1 MTTVLIIEDEEPIR
15 ELIKLNLQMA
25 EYEVFEAQDG
35 IEGLNF
41 IKRTPVD
48 LVLLDIMLP
57 KMDGYELL
65 PHLTELQIPVIL
77 LTAKERLQD
86 KVKGFNLGADDYIT
100 KPFESM
106 ELLARVNAVL
116 RRSQRSEASKLEE
129 KRLQFQD
136 ISLLLDEHKVFRGDQ
151 EVELTFKEF
160 ELLRLLVENKGIV
173 LSRERLLE
181 LIWDYEYEGNT
192 RTVDIHIQ
200 RLRNKLNTDRIK
212 TVYKVGYRLEE

>member
-1 MTTVLIIEDEEPIR
+1 MTTILVIEDEEPIR

-25 EYEVFEAQDG
+25 QYEVLEAKDG
-35 IEGLNF
+35 IEGLNAA
-41 IKRTPVD
+41 KQQRVD

-65 PHLTELQIPVIL
+65 PHLTELAIPVIL

-106 ELLARVNAVL
+106 ELLARVKAVL
-116 RRSQRSEASKLEE
+116 RRSERQEPSRSAE

-136 ISLLLDEHKVFRGDQ
+136 ITLLLDEHRVFRDDQ
-151 EVELTFKEF
+151 EIELTFKEF

-181 LIWDYEYEGNT
+181 LVWDYEYEGNT
-192 RTVDIHIQ
+192 RTVDMHIQ

-212 TVYKVGYRLEE
+212 TVYKVGYRLED